1 MLPDMPLVKCNKV
14 VRGFHNNEPHAHT
27 NKWAYAS
34 NTWSHPIWL
43 YEMQKGKAHAF
54 LHTQSGWHNVWVT
67 VGVQTKYQGQR
78 QENKMK
84 GRSNTSVP
92 VFHGALRAVQIIHL
106 PSVSHTAK
114 DGDSRLIF
122 QIGKPQ
128 RNVSDDPRNTP
139 CSCQSV
145 SKILLLLSVFFCSEF
160 SL

>member
-1 MLPDMPLVKCNKV
+1 
-14 VRGFHNNEPHAHT
+14 
-27 NKWAYAS
+27 
-34 NTWSHPIWL
+34 
-43 YEMQKGKAHAF
+43 
-54 LHTQSGWHNVWVT
+54 
-67 VGVQTKYQGQR
+67 
-78 QENKMK
+78 MK

-92 VFHGALRAVQIIHL
+92 VFHGALRAVQIVHL

-145 SKILLLLSVFFCSEF
+145 SAVLLLLSVLSFLNSSHPLFKKKGRKKKSGKDVMKHHNGCGIYHRATAVIG
-160 SL
+160 SLKSFVYSNNSSLCER